1 MRCLQRPH
9 QEVWACWH
17 GERPLPHASPRGGN
31 CTACH
36 LEQAHA
42 AGRPACFVVCRGA
55 GCGGLPACESVP
67 GARSGAAKAA
77 GRGPHDAGGH
87 WGPGAQE
94 GAAGPERGLPAG
106 AQGAFS
112 IAAKAGVPV
121 VPVTLVGTGR
131 LMPNGQEA
139 RLFGGR
145 ARVIVHPA
153 IQPSKDAGAMAAAAR
168 DAIASALP
176 PDQR

>member
-1 MRCLQRPH
+1 
-9 QEVWACWH
+9 V
-17 GERPLPHASPRGGN
+17 
-31 CTACH
+31 
-36 LEQAHA
+36 
-42 AGRPACFVVCRGA
+42 
-55 GCGGLPACESVP
+55 
-67 GARSGAAKAA
+67 
-77 GRGPHDAGGH
+77 
-87 WGPGAQE
+87 
-94 GAAGPERGLPAG
+94 G

-145 ARVIVHPA
+145 ARVVVHPA
-153 IQPSKDAGAMAAAAR
+153 IPPSKDADAMAAAAR
-168 DAIASALP
+168 AAIASSLP